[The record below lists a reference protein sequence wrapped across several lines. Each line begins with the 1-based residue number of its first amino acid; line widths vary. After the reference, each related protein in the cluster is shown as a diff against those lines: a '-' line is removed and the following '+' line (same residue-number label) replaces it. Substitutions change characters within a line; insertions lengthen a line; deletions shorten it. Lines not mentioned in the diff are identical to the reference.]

1 MRVYVML
8 CKRGPIVV
16 FIADSKR
23 SCAEK
28 ECHLSLLEQIKID
41 LAKNDQRFTSFEYKN
56 PNKILKIFK
65 SRSVALK

>member
-1 MRVYVML
+1 ML

-23 SCAEK
+23 SRSAEK
-28 ECHLSLLEQIKID
+28 ECQLSLLEQIKID
-41 LAKNDQRFTSFEYKN
+41 LVKNDLKYKN
-56 PNKILKIFK
+56 PNKILKTFK